1 MPLTPIRAEQRNSG
15 DTYIFSRVG
24 AGRYCNSL
32 IINASIISAALTLIH
47 MDAGGGRCP
56 FAQVLRN
63 SLSGHP
69 PPTGH
74 DT

>member
-24 AGRYCNSL
+24 AGRYFNSL
-32 IINASIISAALTLIH
+32 IINASIISTEPTLIH

-74 DT
+74 ET

>member
-1 MPLTPIRAEQRNSG
+1 MPTPIRAEQRNSG
-15 DTYIFSRVG
+15 DTYIFSWVG

-32 IINASIISAALTLIH
+32 IINVSIISTAPTLIH

>member
-1 MPLTPIRAEQRNSG
+1 MTAAPILTEQRNSG

-32 IINASIISAALTLIH
+32 IINASIISTALTLIH

-74 DT
+74 ET

>member
-1 MPLTPIRAEQRNSG
+1 MTAAPILTEQRNSG

-32 IINASIISAALTLIH
+32 IINASIISTAPTLIH
-47 MDAGGGRCP
+47 MVAGGGRGP

-74 DT
+74 ET

>member
-32 IINASIISAALTLIH
+32 IINASIISAAPTLIH
-47 MDAGGGRCP
+47 VDAGGGRCP

-74 DT
+74 ET